1 MISNDIK
8 YLNKILTLSDKKN
21 IIGNSPFTKFYVY
34 IINNEIASFLVFD
47 DIYDRVEIIYIF
59 TKNEYRNRGIAKMLF
74 DKLIDDYKLYDNI
87 TLEVNKNNIVAIDL
101 YKKLGFTTVSLR
113 KNYYNGI
120 DGLLMKLDL

>member
-87 TLEVNKNNIVAIDL
+87 TLEVKKNNIIAINL
-101 YKKLGFTTVSLR
+101 YKSLGFTTVSLR
-113 KNYYNGI
+113 KNYYDGI

>member
-59 TKNEYRNRGIAKMLF
+59 SYNC
-74 DKLIDDYKLYDNI
+74 
-87 TLEVNKNNIVAIDL
+87 NK
-101 YKKLGFTTVSLR
+101 R
-113 KNYYNGI
+113 E
-120 DGLLMKLDL
+120 

>member
-87 TLEVNKNNIVAIDL
+87 TLEVKKNNIIAINL
-101 YKKLGFTTVSLR
+101 YKSLGFTTVSLR

>member
-59 TKNEYRNRGIAKMLF
+59 TKNEYRNRGIAKILF